1 MSEQAAPTR
10 EPYLSTS
17 QQTLLRVFEALAADP
32 LTPRTVASL
41 KGTGASR
48 DQIFRALQNLR
59 LAGWAAQTA
68 DDAWRLTPRVTQL
81 SEQVRLAIAD
91 THRHYLGDLR

>member
-1 MSEQAAPTR
+1 MSEQTS

-48 DQIFRALQNLR
+48 DQAFRALQNLR
-59 LAGWAAQTA
+59 IGGWAVQTA
-68 DDAWRLTPRVTQL
+68 DDAWRLTPRATQL

-91 THRHYLGDLR
+91 THRYYLGDPR

>member
-1 MSEQAAPTR
+1 MSDQAPAR
-10 EPYLSTS
+10 EPYESTS

-41 KGTGASR
+41 KRAGGSR
-48 DQIFRALQNLR
+48 DQIFRALHNLR
-59 LAGWAAQTA
+59 IGGWAEQVA

-91 THRHYLGDLR
+91 THRFYLGDPR